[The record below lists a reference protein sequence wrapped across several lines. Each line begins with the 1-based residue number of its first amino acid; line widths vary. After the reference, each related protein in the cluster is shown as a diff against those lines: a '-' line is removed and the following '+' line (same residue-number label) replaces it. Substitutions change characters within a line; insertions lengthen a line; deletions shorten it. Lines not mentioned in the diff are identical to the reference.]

1 MIHSYDHVSGGVF
14 VYYGVAI
21 TMALLCLKFDQGA
34 TSEEIGPLSKYVA
47 SWATPLQSFSS
58 EWAHHFNQ
66 PDMPTPQSYVE
77 RDDHR
82 ELKQQLNDLQLKYD
96 TLRDIKAENA
106 RFRSLIRFELRN
118 PELDLLHAEVISRS
132 HLNHVKSLRAE
143 LSTHIDDRT
152 LKRIKEGAPI
162 VAQGSLIGRIHHLD
176 LPFIHILTLSD
187 ARMSID
193 VILEESRLKGV
204 AIGDPG
210 APLSSKIR
218 LDYLERF
225 TKALVGERAISSG
238 VDGLY
243 PAGLVIG
250 EVTKA
255 YVPENG
261 LFQVASLRPSLSIK
275 EIQEV
280 SIILQP
286 PVRPLFPQNSSLS
299 TP

>member
-1 MIHSYDHVSGGVF
+1 
-14 VYYGVAI
+14 
-21 TMALLCLKFDQGA
+21 MALLCLKFDQGA
-34 TSEEIGPLSKYVA
+34 NPEEMGPLSKYAA
-47 SWATPLQSFSS
+47 SWATPFQSLSS
-58 EWAHHFNQ
+58 EWAHYFNQ
-66 PDMPTPQSYVE
+66 PDVQAPQRYVE
-77 RDDHR
+77 SDDQRD
-82 ELKQQLNDLQLKYD
+82 LKQQLNDLQLKYD

-106 RFRSLIRFELRN
+106 RFRSLLRFELRN
-118 PELDLLHAEVISRS
+118 PELELLHAEVISRS
-132 HLNHVKSLRAE
+132 HLNHIKSLRAQISKDVDE
-143 LSTHIDDRT
+143 HT
-152 LKRIKEGAPI
+152 LKRLKEGAPV

-176 LPFIHILTLSD
+176 LPFIHILSLTD

-210 APLSSKIR
+210 AAISSKIR

-225 TKALVGERAISSG
+225 TKALIGERAISSG

-255 YVPENG
+255 YIPENG

-275 EIQEV
+275 EIQEI

-286 PVRPLFPQNSSLS
+286 PVRPLFPQNTSLS